1 MPQAPPFVIDAMK
14 IFYWVLRLA
23 IFLLLFLFAAHN
35 TEQVLLRFFL
45 GQAWQAPLVVVLLI
59 FFAAGAILGMSSLLG
74 LIFRLR
80 REIQSLKKQNAAM
93 TANSE
98 HNRVA

>member
-1 MPQAPPFVIDAMK
+1 MK
-14 IFYWVLRLA
+14 IIYWALRLA

-35 TEQVLLRFFL
+35 TEPVLLRFFL

-59 FFAAGAILGMSSLLG
+59 FFAAGAVLGLSSLLG
-74 LIFRLR
+74 LIFRQR
-80 REIQSLKKQNAAM
+80 REILRLQKQNALV
-93 TANSE
+93 TATSE